1 MEFLDPDLEKYVN
14 QHTEEENPLLQ
25 KINRETHTQV
35 LKSRMLSGH
44 LQGRVLSILSHM
56 IKPENILEIGTY
68 TGYSALCLAEGMQ
81 KQGKLIT
88 IDKNEELAERVK
100 GYFSE
105 SDYAENIEFK
115 QGNALEVIPTL
126 ELAWDVV
133 FIDADK
139 SNYLNYYKLC
149 IDQVRKGAYILID
162 NVLWSGKVLGKNRKK
177 LDKDTEAILEFNQF
191 VNDDNRVQNVLFP
204 IRDGLMIL
212 RKK

>member
-1 MEFLDPDLEKYVN
+1 MEFLDPELEKYIE
-14 QHTEEENPLLQ
+14 QHTEEEIPLLQ

-35 LKSRMLSGH
+35 LKPRMLSGH
-44 LQGRVLSILSHM
+44 LQGRVLSIISHM
-56 IKPENILEIGTY
+56 IQPKNILEIGTY
-68 TGYSALCLAEGMQ
+68 TGYSALCMAEGMQ
-81 KQGKLIT
+81 SDGKLIT
-88 IDKNEELAERVK
+88 IDKNEELTERVE
-100 GYFSE
+100 GYFKE
-105 SDYAENIEFK
+105 SDFAHNIEFK
-115 QGNALEVIPTL
+115 KGNALEVIPTL
-126 ELAWDVV
+126 KLEWDMV

-162 NVLWSGKVLGKNRKK
+162 NVLWSGKVLEKNRKK

-191 VNDDNRVQNVLFP
+191 VSEDHRVQNVLFP